1 MNQRQPEFQQ
11 GARRDSD
18 SPNSDRDDD
27 GNNDFVDDD
36 LPPGWVATVDPATGD
51 KYFYNEE
58 TGEKTWYAFF
68 I

>member
-1 MNQRQPEFQQ
+1 MNQRRPEFQRE
-11 GARRDSD
+11 ASRDSD

-27 GNNDFVDDD
+27 GDDDFVDDD

-51 KYFYNEE
+51 EYFYNEE

>member
-51 KYFYNEE
+51 EYFYNEE

>member
-1 MNQRQPEFQQ
+1 MNQRQPEFQRD
-11 GARRDSD
+11 ARRDSD
-18 SPNSDRDDD
+18 SPNSDGDDD

-36 LPPGWVATVDPATGD
+36 LPPGWVASVDPATGD
-51 KYFYNEE
+51 EYFYNEE